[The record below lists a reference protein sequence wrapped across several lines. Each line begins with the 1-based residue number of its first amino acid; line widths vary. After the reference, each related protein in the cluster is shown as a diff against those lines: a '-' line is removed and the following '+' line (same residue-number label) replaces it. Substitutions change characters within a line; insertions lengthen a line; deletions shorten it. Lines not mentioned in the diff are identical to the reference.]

1 MDRQQITN
9 ISRQYNKCS
18 LWVVAAAAL
27 IMLLGINICDARQL
41 VNPVL
46 ISVIYV
52 LVANAAYGL
61 SWRAVAS
68 SSPGVLG
75 KFYLVASVL
84 RMLTAIIV
92 AAVFCVISGSRDA
105 IINFVLVFSAFY
117 VVMLVFDGV
126 FFVRLERKRN
136 Q

>member
-1 MDRQQITN
+1 M
-9 ISRQYNKCS
+9 
-18 LWVVAAAAL
+18 WVVAAAAL

-126 FFVRLERKRN
+126 FFARLERKRN